1 MIDWEWAFVAPL
13 PAVIHHPW
21 LLANVPGCKNT
32 GVAGQEDFAEDRA
45 YLEDEIAKKE
55 KAKGLP
61 PKLSGLLR
69 NSGAR
74 LFFQSA
80 FHVKG
85 VHEQFVAMHCQRTEK
100 NLEAAKEQLEIVM
113 KLFPDLEEAALELMG
128 KMNGEGGSM

>member
-21 LLANVPGCKNT
+21 LLANVPGWGST
-32 GVAGQEDFAEDRA
+32 GVAGHEDFAEDRA
-45 YLEDEIAKKE
+45 HLEDEIAKKE
-55 KAKGLP
+55 KLRGLP
-61 PKLSGLLR
+61 QTVSGLLR
-69 NSGAR
+69 SSGAR
-74 LFFQSA
+74 FFFQSA

-100 NLEAAKEQLEIVM
+100 NLDAAKAQLDIIV
-113 KLFPDLEEAALELMG
+113 KIYPDLEQAALELMG